1 LLSVSR
7 LSKLGRTSGSLT
19 ATPGAAENA
28 EIFRGP
34 ACYGLKTDGD
44 TSKRLSPLR
53 RLEGCSVGV
62 EEQGSEDALFLLLTP
77 CSEESEWAEGGVWG
91 RCTTQWEV
99 AGR

>member
-1 LLSVSR
+1 MLSVSR
-7 LSKLGRTSGSLT
+7 LSKLGRTSGRLT

-53 RLEGCSVGV
+53 RLEGCSVAV
-62 EEQGSEDALFLLLTP
+62 EEQGSVDALFLLLHAARRVSGLTGVFGAGAP
-77 CSEESEWAEGGVWG
+77 HTGRWRGG
-91 RCTTQWEV
+91 
-99 AGR
+99 